1 MEQTTTQAPVETSAQ
16 PATSVPSEPKGPSD
30 ETRLAV
36 LARKERELR
45 EREAKMKDVASLAEL
60 RDLAKKD
67 QKELFKRLGL
77 SDDYLNPRAESA
89 PEDPLDGLRKEIE
102 ALRSKE
108 AQREIDSFKAD
119 IRKTLESGGQEYEL
133 VTALGGA
140 DEVYNLIEAHYQET
154 GEVLD
159 VKQAAAQLET
169 YLLEQAKKIVKAQKL
184 KGLLT
189 PEDAVKEN
197 KQAEEKKPAPS
208 LNPSLAAP
216 AAQPRSFDA
225 RTIEESKRRA
235 AALIKWD

>member
-1 MEQTTTQAPVETSAQ
+1 MEPTTIQAPVEATAQ
-16 PATSVPSEPKGPSD
+16 PAQTTEPKGPSD

-45 EREAKMKDVASLAEL
+45 DREAKMKDVANLSEL
-60 RDLAKKD
+60 RELAKKD

-77 SDDYLNPRAESA
+77 TDTDLTPQAEPESD
-89 PEDPLDGLRKEIE
+89 DPLDGLRKEIE

-119 IRKTLESGGQEYEL
+119 IRKTLEAGGQEYEL

-140 DEVYNLIEAHYQET
+140 DEVYNLIEAHYAET

-159 VKQAAAQLET
+159 AKQAAAQLET

-197 KQAEEKKPAPS
+197 KAEEKKPAPS

-216 AAQPRSFDA
+216 AAQPRTFDA

-235 AALIKWD
+235 AALIKWDD